1 MVVDMEG
8 EGRRE
13 KKRLAVVVGVTRRHV
28 MRSGSSSSSSS
39 PTSLPPPASAA
50 ADSNM
55 NESEGGDH
63 IAELKRKKGKKPKP
77 LKWRSTNSDMNNH
90 RNSEAEEG
98 SDGGRDDDDAVLSSL
113 TRSTTPSS
121 SSGLI
126 IRKRPRTLGKVAEGC
141 DAVDP
146 PVPRK
151 LRSAIIKRVGQA
163 VPSSPRHAKKRRNLS
178 AISAQIFQMDRE
190 TRMDETMPSNSFTKE
205 EEVLADTL
213 LALSQIAPPSEPT
226 ADTAT
231 DQDISHTNVASTS
244 CSEGVITPTGAIKE
258 DDKITLLPTD
268 ANKVVTQSACADQQ
282 VEPTATAS
290 VPQLNPI
297 LGAPRTSIN
306 PDFTKDG
313 QIQDLSLGLFANSP
327 SPPKESLNKSAWKK
341 PKAHFDGSLSLTNQT
356 KKETP
361 HWLLNRNKSGF
372 VAHDRTKDENSSAKE
387 VTPAFQAPLPCTSTG
402 SSKKPSSSTLG
413 ACTISGKEIT
423 TAWAIAN
430 NDKLSLPENGGP
442 AKTWKRSVTHAYV
455 SHLIQ
460 NHLDKDKASQ
470 NQVIT
475 QERSHS
481 RISSSPSGSTLNNKN
496 GMHFDGRIPV
506 QPSIGVCDMTPGR
519 QAMVSNDFMNLPTS
533 AAFSGPQYVQYI
545 HPQMITTHR
554 GPAPY
559 QSYSHLPCSS
569 RGNVAPVMSIQQ
581 QQMQQYMCGQ
591 GYAPHPGVPAS
602 QGAMKLQQ
610 FAPTQQQ
617 QQQQQQMW
625 QYHFSQYQPRQA
637 AEGAAAAAW
646 QSGRFRDMPSSG
658 SLRPMQALHAPPAM
672 APPQMELLCA
682 PYQGGGARRPPQLRL
697 I

>member
-1 MVVDMEG
+1 MVVDMED

-13 KKRLAVVVGVTRRHV
+13 KKGLAAVVGVTRRHV
-28 MRSGSSSSSSS
+28 IRSGSSSSSSS
-39 PTSLPPPASAA
+39 PTSLPPPAA
-50 ADSNM
+50 ADSNI

-77 LKWRSTNSDMNNH
+77 LKWRSTNSDMNN
-90 RNSEAEEG
+90 RSCEAEEG
-98 SDGGRDDDDAVLSSL
+98 SDGGRDDDAVLSSL
-113 TRSTTPSS
+113 TRATTPSS
-121 SSGLI
+121 SSSLI

-151 LRSAIIKRVGQA
+151 LRSAIIKRVGQT
-163 VPSSPRHAKKRRNLS
+163 VPSSPRHAKKRRHLS

-190 TRMDETMPSNSFTKE
+190 TRTDETMPSNSFTKE

-213 LALSQIAPPSEPT
+213 LALSQIAPPSEPA
-226 ADTAT
+226 ADMAT
-231 DQDISHTNVASTS
+231 EQDISNTNVASTS
-244 CSEGVITPTGAIKE
+244 CSEGVITPTGATKE
-258 DDKITLLPTD
+258 DDKITLLPID
-268 ANKVVTQSACADQQ
+268 ANVVTQSACADQQ

-290 VPQLNPI
+290 VPQLNPA
-297 LGAPRTSIN
+297 LGAPRISIN
-306 PDFTKDG
+306 PDFPKDG
-313 QIQDLSLGLFANSP
+313 KIQDLSLGLFVNSP
-327 SPPKESLNKSAWKK
+327 SPPKESLNKSASKK
-341 PKAHFDGSLSLTNQT
+341 PKAHFDGSLSLTNQK

-372 VAHDRTKDENSSAKE
+372 VAHNRTKDENSSAK
-387 VTPAFQAPLPCTSTG
+387 VMPAIQAPLPCTSTG

-470 NQVIT
+470 NQVIA
-475 QERSHS
+475 QERSRS
-481 RISSSPSGSTLNNKN
+481 RISSSPSGSTLHKN
-496 GMHFDGRIPV
+496 GMHFDARIPA
-506 QPSIGVCDMTPGR
+506 QPSIGVCDMAPGR

-545 HPQMITTHR
+545 HPQMISTHR
-554 GPAPY
+554 GGPAPY

-569 RGNVAPVMSIQQ
+569 RGNMAPVMSIQQ
-581 QQMQQYMCGQ
+581 QQMQQYMCGP
-591 GYAPHPGVPAS
+591 GYAPHPGVPVS

-610 FAPTQQQ
+610 FAPTP

-646 QSGRFRDMPSSG
+646 QSGRLRDMPSSG
-658 SLRPMQALHAPPAM
+658 PLRPMQALHAPPAM
-672 APPQMELLCA
+672 APPQMELLCG
-682 PYQGGGARRPPQLRL
+682 PYQGGGGGGARRPPQLRL

>member
-1 MVVDMEG
+1 MED

-13 KKRLAVVVGVTRRHV
+13 KKRLAAVVGVTRRHV
-28 MRSGSSSSSSS
+28 IRSGSPSSSSS
-39 PTSLPPPASAA
+39 PTSLPPAAAA
-50 ADSNM
+50 ADSNI

-90 RNSEAEEG
+90 RDGEAEEG
-98 SDGGRDDDDAVLSSL
+98 SDGGRDDDDTVLSSL

-121 SSGLI
+121 SSSLI

-163 VPSSPRHAKKRRNLS
+163 VPSSPRHAKKRRHLS

-190 TRMDETMPSNSFTKE
+190 IRTDETMPSNSFTKE

-213 LALSQIAPPSEPT
+213 LALSQIPPPSEPT
-226 ADTAT
+226 ADTAAEK
-231 DQDISHTNVASTS
+231 DISNINVASTS
-244 CSEGVITPTGAIKE
+244 CSEGVITPTEATKK

-290 VPQLNPI
+290 VPQLNPAR
-297 LGAPRTSIN
+297 GAPRISIN
-306 PDFTKDG
+306 PDFPKDG
-313 QIQDLSLGLFANSP
+313 KIQDLSLGLFANSP
-327 SPPKESLNKSAWKK
+327 SPPKEFLNKSAWKK
-341 PKAHFDGSLSLTNQT
+341 PKAQFDGSLSLTNQT

-387 VTPAFQAPLPCTSTG
+387 VTPAIQAPLPCTSTG

-423 TAWAIAN
+423 TAWATAN

-506 QPSIGVCDMTPGR
+506 QPSIGVCDMAPGR
-519 QAMVSNDFMNLPTS
+519 QAMVSIT
-533 AAFSGPQYVQYI
+533 AF
-545 HPQMITTHR
+545 R
-554 GPAPY
+554 
-559 QSYSHLPCSS
+559 L
-569 RGNVAPVMSIQQ
+569 
-581 QQMQQYMCGQ
+581 
-591 GYAPHPGVPAS
+591 
-602 QGAMKLQQ
+602 
-610 FAPTQQQ
+610 
-617 QQQQQQMW
+617 
-625 QYHFSQYQPRQA
+625 
-637 AEGAAAAAW
+637 
-646 QSGRFRDMPSSG
+646 
-658 SLRPMQALHAPPAM
+658 AL
-672 APPQMELLCA
+672 LLL
-682 PYQGGGARRPPQLRL
+682 Y
-697 I
+697 

>member
-581 QQMQQYMCGQ
+581 QMQQYMCGQ

>member
-1 MVVDMEG
+1 MVVDMEDD
-8 EGRRE
+8 GRRE
-13 KKRLAVVVGVTRRHV
+13 KKRLAAVVGVTRRHV
-28 MRSGSSSSSSS
+28 IRSGSSSPSSSS
-39 PTSLPPPASAA
+39 PTSLPPPAAAA

-63 IAELKRKKGKKPKP
+63 VAELKRKKGKKPKP

-90 RNSEAEEG
+90 HSGDAEEG
-98 SDGGRDDDDAVLSSL
+98 SDGGRDDDDTAVLSSL

-121 SSGLI
+121 SSSLI

-163 VPSSPRHAKKRRNLS
+163 VPSSPRHAKKRRHLS

-190 TRMDETMPSNSFTKE
+190 TRTDETMPSNSLTKE

-213 LALSQIAPPSEPT
+213 LALSQIAPPSEPA
-226 ADTAT
+226 ADMAT
-231 DQDISHTNVASTS
+231 EQDISNTNVASTS
-244 CSEGVITPTGAIKE
+244 CSEGAIKE

-290 VPQLNPI
+290 VPQLNPA
-297 LGAPRTSIN
+297 LGAPRISIN
-306 PDFTKDG
+306 PDRPKDG

-327 SPPKESLNKSAWKK
+327 SPPKESFNKSAWKK
-341 PKAHFDGSLSLTNQT
+341 PKAHFDGSLSITNQT

-387 VTPAFQAPLPCTSTG
+387 VTPAIQAPLPCTSTG

-423 TAWAIAN
+423 TAWATAN

-481 RISSSPSGSTLNNKN
+481 CISSSPSGSTLNNKS

-506 QPSIGVCDMTPGR
+506 QPSIGVCDMAPGR

-559 QSYSHLPCSS
+559 QSYSHLSCS

-581 QQMQQYMCGQ
+581 QQMQQYMCSPGP

-610 FAPTQQQ
+610 FQPTP

-637 AEGAAAAAW
+637 AEGASAAW
-646 QSGRFRDMPSSG
+646 QNGRLRDMPSSG

-682 PYQGGGARRPPQLRL
+682 PYQGGGGGARRPPQLRL

>member
-1 MVVDMEG
+1 MPVP
-8 EGRRE
+8 
-13 KKRLAVVVGVTRRHV
+13 LSTLF
-28 MRSGSSSSSSS
+28 
-39 PTSLPPPASAA
+39 P
-50 ADSNM
+50 DSNM

-63 IAELKRKKGKKPKP
+63 VAELKRKKGKKPKP

-90 RNSEAEEG
+90 RNGEAEEG
-98 SDGGRDDDDAVLSSL
+98 SDGGRDDDDTVLSSL
-113 TRSTTPSS
+113 TRSATPSS
-121 SSGLI
+121 SSSLI

-163 VPSSPRHAKKRRNLS
+163 VPSSPRHAKKRRHLS

-190 TRMDETMPSNSFTKE
+190 TRTDETMPSNSFTKE

-213 LALSQIAPPSEPT
+213 LALSQIAPPSEPK

-231 DQDISHTNVASTS
+231 EQDISNTNVASTS

-258 DDKITLLPTD
+258 DDRITLLPTD
-268 ANKVVTQSACADQQ
+268 ANKVVTQSGCADQQ

-290 VPQLNPI
+290 VPQLNPAV
-297 LGAPRTSIN
+297 GAPRISIN
-306 PDFTKDG
+306 PDPPKDG

-327 SPPKESLNKSAWKK
+327 SPPKESFNKSAWKK
-341 PKAHFDGSLSLTNQT
+341 PKAQFDGSLSLTNQT
-356 KKETP
+356 KKEAP

-387 VTPAFQAPLPCTSTG
+387 FTPAIQAPLPCTSTG

-430 NDKLSLPENGGP
+430 NDKLSLPENGGS

-481 RISSSPSGSTLNNKN
+481 RISSSPSVSTLNKN
-496 GMHFDGRIPV
+496 GMHFDGGNPV
-506 QPSIGVCDMTPGR
+506 QPSIGVCDMAPGR
-519 QAMVSNDFMNLPTS
+519 QAMVSTDYLNLPTS
-533 AAFSGPQYVQYI
+533 AAFSGPQYVQYM
-545 HPQMITTHR
+545 HPQMIATHH

-559 QSYSHLPCSS
+559 QSYSHLPCS

-581 QQMQQYMCGQ
+581 QQMQQYMCGP

-602 QGAMKLQQ
+602 QAAMKLQQ
-610 FAPTQQQ
+610 FAPTP
-617 QQQQQQMW
+617 QQQQQMW

-637 AEGAAAAAW
+637 AEGAAAAW
-646 QSGRFRDMPSSG
+646 QSGRLRDMPSSG

-682 PYQGGGARRPPQLRL
+682 PYQGGGGGGARRPPQLRL

>member
-244 CSEGVITPTGAIKE
+244 CSEGAIKE

>member
-1 MVVDMEG
+1 
-8 EGRRE
+8 
-13 KKRLAVVVGVTRRHV
+13 
-28 MRSGSSSSSSS
+28 MR
-39 PTSLPPPASAA
+39 
-50 ADSNM
+50 DSNI

-90 RNSEAEEG
+90 RGGEAEEG

-113 TRSTTPSS
+113 TRATTPSS
-121 SSGLI
+121 SSSLI

-163 VPSSPRHAKKRRNLS
+163 VPSSPRHAKKRRHLS

-190 TRMDETMPSNSFTKE
+190 TRTGETMPSNSFTKE

-213 LALSQIAPPSEPT
+213 LALSQIAPPSEPA
-226 ADTAT
+226 ADMAT
-231 DQDISHTNVASTS
+231 EKDASNTNVASTS

-258 DDKITLLPTD
+258 DVRITLLPTE

-290 VPQLNPI
+290 VPQLNPA
-297 LGAPRTSIN
+297 LGAPRISIN
-306 PDFTKDG
+306 PDFPKDG
-313 QIQDLSLGLFANSP
+313 KIQDLSLGLFANSP

-341 PKAHFDGSLSLTNQT
+341 PKAQFDGSLSLTNQT

-372 VAHDRTKDENSSAKE
+372 VAHNRTKDENSSAKE
-387 VTPAFQAPLPCTSTG
+387 VMPAIQAPLPCTSTG

-470 NQVIT
+470 NQVIA
-475 QERSHS
+475 QERSRS
-481 RISSSPSGSTLNNKN
+481 RISSSPSGSTLNKN
-496 GMHFDGRIPV
+496 GMHFDARIPA
-506 QPSIGVCDMTPGR
+506 QPSIGVCDMAPGR

-545 HPQMITTHR
+545 HPQMISTHR
-554 GPAPY
+554 GGPAPY

-569 RGNVAPVMSIQQ
+569 RGNMAPVMSIQQILFTDVAQ
-581 QQMQQYMCGQ
+581 QQMQQYMCGP

-610 FAPTQQQ
+610 FAPTP
-617 QQQQQQMW
+617 QQQQQMW

-646 QSGRFRDMPSSG
+646 QSGRLRDMPSSG
-658 SLRPMQALHAPPAM
+658 PLRPMQALHAPPAM
-672 APPQMELLCA
+672 APPQMELLCG
-682 PYQGGGARRPPQLRL
+682 PYQGGGGGGARRPPQLRL

>member
-1 MVVDMEG
+1 MVDMED

-13 KKRLAVVVGVTRRHV
+13 KKRLAAVVGVTRRHV
-28 MRSGSSSSSSS
+28 IRSGSPSSSSS
-39 PTSLPPPASAA
+39 PTSLPPAAAA
-50 ADSNM
+50 ADSNI

-90 RNSEAEEG
+90 RDGEAEEG
-98 SDGGRDDDDAVLSSL
+98 SDGGRDDDDTVLSSL

-121 SSGLI
+121 SSSLI

-163 VPSSPRHAKKRRNLS
+163 VPSSPRHAKKRRHLS

-190 TRMDETMPSNSFTKE
+190 IRTDETMPSNSFTKE

-213 LALSQIAPPSEPT
+213 LALSQIPPPSEPT
-226 ADTAT
+226 ADTAAEK
-231 DQDISHTNVASTS
+231 DISNINVASTS
-244 CSEGVITPTGAIKE
+244 CSEEATKK

-290 VPQLNPI
+290 VPQLNPAR
-297 LGAPRTSIN
+297 GAPRISIN
-306 PDFTKDG
+306 PDFPKDG
-313 QIQDLSLGLFANSP
+313 KIQDLSLGLFANSP
-327 SPPKESLNKSAWKK
+327 SPPKEFLNKSAWKK
-341 PKAHFDGSLSLTNQT
+341 PKAQFDGSLSLTNQT

-387 VTPAFQAPLPCTSTG
+387 VTPAIQAPLPCTSTG

-423 TAWAIAN
+423 TAWATAN

-506 QPSIGVCDMTPGR
+506 QPSIGVCDMAPGR

-559 QSYSHLPCSS
+559 QSYSHLPCS

-581 QQMQQYMCGQ
+581 QMQQYMCGP

-610 FAPTQQQ
+610 FALTP

-637 AEGAAAAAW
+637 AEGAAAAW
-646 QSGRFRDMPSSG
+646 QNGRLRDMPSSG

-672 APPQMELLCA
+672 APPQMELLCG
-682 PYQGGGARRPPQLRL
+682 PYQGGGGGARRPPQLRL

>member
-1 MVVDMEG
+1 MVVDMED

-13 KKRLAVVVGVTRRHV
+13 KKGLAAVVGVTRRHV
-28 MRSGSSSSSSS
+28 IRSGSSSSSSSSS
-39 PTSLPPPASAA
+39 PTSLPPPAA
-50 ADSNM
+50 ADSNI

-90 RNSEAEEG
+90 RGGEAEEG

-113 TRSTTPSS
+113 TRATTPSS
-121 SSGLI
+121 SSSLI

-163 VPSSPRHAKKRRNLS
+163 VPSSPRHAKKRRHLS

-190 TRMDETMPSNSFTKE
+190 TRTGETMPSNSFTKE

-213 LALSQIAPPSEPT
+213 LALSQIAPPSEPA
-226 ADTAT
+226 ADMAT
-231 DQDISHTNVASTS
+231 EKDASNTNVASTS
-244 CSEGVITPTGAIKE
+244 CSEGAIKE
-258 DDKITLLPTD
+258 DVRITLLPTE

-290 VPQLNPI
+290 VPQLNPA
-297 LGAPRTSIN
+297 LGAPRISIN
-306 PDFTKDG
+306 PDFPKDG
-313 QIQDLSLGLFANSP
+313 KIQDLSLGLFANSP

-341 PKAHFDGSLSLTNQT
+341 PKAQFDGSLSLTNQT

-372 VAHDRTKDENSSAKE
+372 VAHNRTKDENSSAKE
-387 VTPAFQAPLPCTSTG
+387 VMPAIQAPLPCTSTG

-430 NDKLSLPENGGP
+430 NDKLSLPETGGP

-470 NQVIT
+470 NQVIA
-475 QERSHS
+475 QERSRS
-481 RISSSPSGSTLNNKN
+481 RISSSPSGSTLNKN
-496 GMHFDGRIPV
+496 GMHFDARIPA
-506 QPSIGVCDMTPGR
+506 QPSIGVCDMAPGR

-545 HPQMITTHR
+545 HPQMISTHR
-554 GPAPY
+554 GGPAPY

-581 QQMQQYMCGQ
+581 QQMQQYMCGP

-610 FAPTQQQ
+610 FAPTP

-646 QSGRFRDMPSSG
+646 QSGRLRDMPSSG
-658 SLRPMQALHAPPAM
+658 PLRPMQALHAPPAM
-672 APPQMELLCA
+672 APPQMELLCG
-682 PYQGGGARRPPQLRL
+682 PYQGGGGGARRPPQLRL